1 METIFDHNI
10 TEDELTFLF
19 GHVVDKERYLS
30 LTADID
36 TDSANGMLYSLY
48 TIRNDN
54 VTALKY
60 LNKIKDKQYKF
71 DLQLDDIIEESFS
84 QQ

>member
-1 METIFDHNI
+1 METIFDHNVT
-10 TEDELTFLF
+10 TEELNILF
-19 GHVVDKERYLS
+19 GHAVDKEQYLS
-30 LTADID
+30 LTADIGA
-36 TDSANGMLYSLY
+36 DSANGMLYSLY